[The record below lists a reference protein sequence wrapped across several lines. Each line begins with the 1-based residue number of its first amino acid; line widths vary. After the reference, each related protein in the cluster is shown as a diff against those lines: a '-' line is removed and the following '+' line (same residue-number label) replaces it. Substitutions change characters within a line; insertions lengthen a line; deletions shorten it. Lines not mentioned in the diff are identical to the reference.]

1 MRRLHPRPAPRPHGL
16 PAIGRHAGALV
27 KMTPLRKDASV
38 FGPHLWKSC
47 KAGGCWFPD
56 PFAVF
61 SRLPFASLRV
71 RVFLADGPI
80 KITRAQQRRPVGHP
94 VQHRCNCLEWP
105 DQWLVV
111 ASLARPPRTT
121 FDFIAWDFD
130 FGVDSTRL
138 AARHAG
144 LRMSMD
150 PVYSPSSQSAPESGC
165 HLCARPNGTRLRPDM
180 DLDQR
185 LSKTE
190 QC

>member
-16 PAIGRHAGALV
+16 PAIGRHAG
-27 KMTPLRKDASV
+27 TR
-38 FGPHLWKSC
+38 
-47 KAGGCWFPD
+47 
-56 PFAVF
+56 VF
-61 SRLPFASLRV
+61 SGHTYGKVAKRGAAGSLILSPYSAGCRSLLCGFAFSSLMV
-71 RVFLADGPI
+71 PS

-144 LRMSMD
+144 LRTSMD

-190 QC
+190 QS